1 MNPFSFLTGLSEE
14 VDVYHDWIDAC
25 EKVNKA
31 DAAGHPNKR
40 RRVDSE
46 DARADD
52 RDDDDE

>member
-1 MNPFSFLTGLSEE
+1 MTGLSEE